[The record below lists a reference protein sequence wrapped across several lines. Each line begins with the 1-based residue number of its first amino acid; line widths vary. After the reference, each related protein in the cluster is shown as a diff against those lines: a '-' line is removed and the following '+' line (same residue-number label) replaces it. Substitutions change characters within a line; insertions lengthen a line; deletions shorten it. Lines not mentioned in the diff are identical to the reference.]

1 MRIGIDLDGVVFDS
15 EKDFRIYQELY
26 DFYELEGKSIKN
38 EKEVRLQERFN
49 WTDEV
54 INNFLDRYYV
64 QVVKEANYMPGAKMI
79 IRKLKEGGHELII
92 VTARGGNT
100 PDIIELTE
108 ERLERDNM
116 NIFDKAC
123 YGIVDKAE
131 ECKKEN
137 IDLMIDDSNVNCKNT
152 SSKNIKTIYLKDAPS
167 YEMEENEYLKV
178 LYNWGEIYRYI
189 KEMENLISIQ
199 RMGS

>member
-26 DFYELEGKSIKN
+26 DIEELHGKSIKN
-38 EKEVRLQERFN
+38 EKEVRLQERFD
-49 WTDEV
+49 WPEEIV
-54 INNFLDRYYV
+54 NNFLDRYYV
-64 QVVKEANYMPGAKMI
+64 QVVKESNYMPGAKMI
-79 IRKLKEGGHELII
+79 IKKLKEEGHELII

-100 PDIIELTE
+100 PEVIAVTE
-108 ERLERDNM
+108 ERLQRDNM
-116 NIFDKAC
+116 NIFDKYC
-123 YGIVDKAE
+123 YGIVDKGE

-137 IDLMIDDSNVNCKNT
+137 IDLMIDDSNVNCKKT

-167 YEMEENEYLKV
+167 YDMEENEYLKV

-189 KEMENLISIQ
+189 KEVEKEEGI
-199 RMGS
+199 